1 MAKISL
7 PDFFKFFDPNNVN
20 QLEAIVLLESMMP
33 ETLLRDRSAWVELY
47 RKPLPEPEAPPWPV
61 TKEQMGHIM
70 QCSEASLSDSLMDDY
85 ARCVANCTMDTL
97 EQVYFL
103 GQCGHESAGLRYPME
118 IHDGSNYENRSDL
131 GNTQPG
137 DGVKF
142 AGQGWIQVTGRAN
155 TQDFSDYM
163 ESIGQADPNIMAI
176 GKTWNAEKYP
186 WSISGNWWR
195 NNNMKALC
203 QQHKACT
210 NADIDVIG
218 ARVNGR
224 NRPNGADDRIAYTDR
239 AYKTLIGV

>member
-1 MAKISL
+1 MAKISF
-7 PDFFKFFDPNNVN
+7 PDFWKYYTGTPE
-20 QLEAIVLLESMMP
+20 QKEAIVLLESMMP
-33 ETLLRDRSAWVELY
+33 ETLLRDNSAWVLKY
-47 RKPLPEPEAPPWPV
+47 REKPEPPPAPAWPI
-61 TKEQMGHIM
+61 TKEQMGYIM
-70 QCSEASLSDSLMDDY
+70 QCASATLTADLMNDF
-85 ARCVANCTMDTL
+85 ARCVANCEMDQL
-97 EQVYFL
+97 EMVYFL

-118 IHDGSNYENRSDL
+118 IHDGSNYEGRSDL

-155 TQDFSDYM
+155 TQDFADYM

-203 QQHKACT
+203 AQHKACT

-239 AYKTLIGV
+239 AYKTIIGV